1 MPAYGTSRTARTA
14 VLPYNGVMRHPLT
27 EGHTG
32 LPEMDCPLITSE
44 HSFRISREESHDF
57 NRGRSQKKIWDDIFT
72 TNDTSDKQ
80 TEYYNVFNYR
90 DSRWYHRT
98 ERQSKQLSIIQ
109 CLDMIDSIIAYS
121 PQGNKSLARDILNKD
136 LSSKYSYLKQYVNMF
151 SYHFVWACINSQLK
165 SIDKINTNV
174 FTDDEGLSYNSV
186 IYKK

>member
-1 MPAYGTSRTARTA
+1 MTKQ
-14 VLPYNGVMRHPLT
+14 N
-27 EGHTG
+27 
-32 LPEMDCPLITSE
+32 
-44 HSFRISREESHDF
+44 REKF
-57 NRGRSQKKIWDDIFT
+57 TKKIWDDIFN

-136 LSSKYSYLKQYVNMF
+136 LSSKYSYRELPTAKAVGF
-151 SYHFVWACINSQLK
+151 SLNSSNELSIN
-165 SIDKINTNV
+165 
-174 FTDDEGLSYNSV
+174 ELSP
-186 IYKK
+186 